1 MLLRM
6 RIASWFA
13 PLALLVLSSSL
24 MSAQDAGSATGITG
38 CLKQGSEKGGYY
50 VTAQDGTMYELVGK
64 SSNLAQHLNHTV
76 TVTGRETK
84 LPEAQESKLEPHE
97 KTEASGGKYVDFQV
111 ADVKMVS
118 ASCQ

>member
-24 MSAQDAGSATGITG
+24 MSAQDAGSATSITG

-50 VTAQDGTMYELVGK
+50 VTAQDGTMYELVGNG
-64 SSNLAQHLNHTV
+64 SNLAQHVNHTV

-97 KTEASGGKYVDFQV
+97 KTEASGGKYVDCRGR
-111 ADVKMVS
+111 DDHR
-118 ASCQ
+118 

>member
-1 MLLRM
+1 M

-13 PLALLVLSSSL
+13 PLALLVLFSSL
-24 MSAQDAGSATGITG
+24 MCAQDAGSTTGITG

-50 VTAQDGTMYELVGK
+50 VTPQDGPRYESVAKG
-64 SSNLAQHLNHTV
+64 SNLPHNLNHTV
-76 TVTGRETK
+76 TVTGGETK

-111 ADVKMVS
+111 ADVKMVR
-118 ASCQ
+118 ASCP

>member
-50 VTAQDGTMYELVGK
+50 VTAPDGTMYELVGK

-118 ASCQ
+118 ASCP